1 MRFPNG
7 EEKAKMIDFPLRK
20 IPGEPWEWS
29 NSMDEGRKRTL
40 AIVAGVLAAR
50 HLKTAEDL
58 FGGSQGSPRTDAMV
72 DAAVQWA
79 ERIMQK
85 IDAQWPTCPAAK
97 ANGK

>member
-1 MRFPNG
+1 LCFSDS
-7 EEKAKMIDFPLRK
+7 EEKAKVIDFPLRK

-40 AIVAGVLAAR
+40 AVVAGVLVAR

-72 DAAVQWA
+72 AAAVQWA

-85 IDAQWPTCPAAK
+85 IDAQCPT
-97 ANGK
+97 NGSNRGNQK